1 MINCILIIGYGK
13 RNLGVIIR
21 LTLNSEIKSGLLLSL
36 GKLLFLLSKSEQRYL
51 CDTDINIYYL
61 NYYIIYYYLDYYTLF

>member
-21 LTLNSEIKSGLLLSL
+21 LTLNSEIKSDLLLSL

-51 CDTDINIYYL
+51 CYTDINIYYL

>member
-21 LTLNSEIKSGLLLSL
+21 LTLNSEIKSDLLLSL